1 MKTQTYLLVQN
12 NHQLNYN
19 YEIMPIQNLTKDR
32 LCSIQAK
39 YNLENQQKKFLEQ
52 QLYLTLNPKIPKTNT
67 RLTEIFEYEDNNE
80 DLIVEAEQQFFNR
93 FETQHFLMK
102 NRLTKHIF
110 LKTLNIFS
118 LKFKQKKLNK
128 LVSFAK
134 NVIFRD

>member
-1 MKTQTYLLVQN
+1 M
-12 NHQLNYN
+12 NYN
-19 YEIMPIQNLTKDR
+19 YEIIPIQNLTKDR

-52 QLYLTLNPKIPKTNT
+52 QLYLTLHPKIPKTNT

-80 DLIVEAEQQFFNR
+80 DLNAIILEAEQQFFNR

-128 LVSFAK
+128 LVSF
-134 NVIFRD
+134 V